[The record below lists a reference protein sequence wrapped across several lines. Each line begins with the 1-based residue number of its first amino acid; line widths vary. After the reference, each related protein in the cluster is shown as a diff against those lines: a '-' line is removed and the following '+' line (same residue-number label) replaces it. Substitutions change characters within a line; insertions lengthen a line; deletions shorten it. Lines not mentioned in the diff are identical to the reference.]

1 MPAYRHLFFDL
12 DHTLWD
18 FDRCSGETLEEL
30 FHEHRMDALG
40 VACADAF
47 VSTFRTINRDL
58 WNQYGAGQITQQ
70 QLRDTRFAL
79 VFNQLGLPET
89 DIHSALTEQYMQ
101 RCSRKPHLRPYAREV
116 LDHLR
121 DKYVLHILTN
131 GFDDVQFIKM
141 QSSGITDY
149 FTHIITAEKAGCYKP
164 NARIFDYA
172 LQRAGARLHHSLM
185 IGDSLEADV
194 VGARNAGMDHVF
206 YNCDGLSHSETPTYE
221 IACLSE
227 LLKIL

>member
-40 VACADAF
+40 VSCADAF

-70 QLRDTRFAL
+70 QLRDTRFSL
-79 VFNQLGLPET
+79 VLNQLGLPET
-89 DIHSALTEQYMQ
+89 DIQTALTEQYMQ

-121 DKYVLHILTN
+121 HKYELHILTN

-172 LQRAGARLHHSLM
+172 LRRAGARLHHSLM

-206 YNCDGLSHSETPTYE
+206 YNCDGLTHTEMPTYE
-221 IACLSE
+221 ITCLSE
-227 LLKIL
+227 LKAIL

>member
-40 VACADAF
+40 VSGADTF

-79 VFNQLGLPET
+79 VLGQLGLPRT
-89 DIHSALTEQYMQ
+89 DIEAALAEQYMQ

-116 LDHLR
+116 LDYLR
-121 DKYVLHILTN
+121 HKYELHIL
-131 GFDDVQFIKM
+131 
-141 QSSGITDY
+141 
-149 FTHIITAEKAGCYKP
+149 
-164 NARIFDYA
+164 DYA

-206 YNCDGLSHSETPTYE
+206 YNCDGLTHTETPTYE
-221 IACLSE
+221 ITCLSE
-227 LLKIL
+227 LLNIL

>member
-1 MPAYRHLFFDL
+1 MPFYRHLFFDL

-30 FHEHRMDALG
+30 FHEHRMDTLG
-40 VACADAF
+40 AVCADAF

-70 QLRDTRFAL
+70 QLRDTRFSL
-79 VFNQLGLPET
+79 VFNELGLPEAT
-89 DIHSALTEQYMQ
+89 IEAALTEQYMQ
-101 RCSRKPHLRPYAREV
+101 RCSRNPHLRPYAREV

-121 DKYVLHILTN
+121 NKYVLHILTN

-172 LQRAGARLHHSLM
+172 LQRADARLNHSLM

-194 VGARNAGMDHVF
+194 VVARNAGMDHVF
-206 YNCDGLSHSETPTYE
+206 YNYDGLTHSETPTYE

-227 LLKIL
+227 LLEIL